1 MINDQVADQSQEF
14 SGYYDKPRLSLLALL
29 SGHAPSHVLE
39 IGCGGAANLLE
50 MKRRHPACRTVGVD
64 IRPEVAPLAR
74 SRVDAFHLGDIF
86 APKMSD
92 SLGRDFDVVILSHV
106 LEHFPQPERVLALV
120 RGLMRPGGELLVALP
135 NVRHLSVV
143 LDLVVSGDFR
153 YTSSGILDHTHMRF
167 FTRKSAERFLC
178 AQGLHID
185 QIAADI
191 EGPRSRLL
199 DRLTLGAAREFA
211 AFAYNF
217 RLTLR

>member
-1 MINDQVADQSQEF
+1 
-14 SGYYDKPRLSLLALL
+14 
-29 SGHAPSHVLE
+29 
-39 IGCGGAANLLE
+39 
-50 MKRRHPACRTVGVD
+50 
-64 IRPEVAPLAR
+64 
-74 SRVDAFHLGDIF
+74 
-86 APKMSD
+86 
-92 SLGRDFDVVILSHV
+92 
-106 LEHFPQPERVLALV
+106 
-120 RGLMRPGGELLVALP
+120 
-135 NVRHLSVV
+135 
-143 LDLVVSGDFR
+143 
-153 YTSSGILDHTHMRF
+153 MRF